1 MKGTKPHLKLERDT
15 LPDMAAPDFMGPD
28 AAAEWDRVYP
38 LLVERKILTRA
49 DLGILENY
57 CEAIGMARDMGRE
70 IKKLGAVQLI
80 YQIDKEGNS
89 RVISSRKNPAVA
101 IQADAT
107 NRARQMA
114 GELGL
119 TPVSRS
125 RPTVKDDDDDD
136 GLFDWGGN

>member
-1 MKGTKPHLKLERDT
+1 MKGTKPHLKLVSDV
-15 LPDMAAPDFMGPD
+15 LPDMAAPDWMGAD
-28 AAAEWDRVYP
+28 AAAEWRRVFP
-38 LLVERKILTRA
+38 ALVERKILTLP

-57 CEAIGMARDMGRE
+57 CEAIGLAREMGRD
-70 IKKLGAVQLI
+70 IRKIGAVQLI
-80 YQIDKEGNS
+80 YKIDVSGTA
-89 RVISSRKNPAVA
+89 RVVSSRKNPAVA

-125 RPTVKDDDDDD
+125 RPTVSSDEDQD
-136 GLFDWGGN
+136 GLFDF